1 MPQGLARPSFA
12 IQPSDNRL
20 FAGPS
25 WGFVQRLWALG
36 GLFTVELIAVSLRVD
51 TSVLQGRPGLPGW
64 IEDAGKSAL
73 QAMVAFA
80 ALFLTFGYLHAKSA
94 TQRISQELA
103 EAPIQWRFLAG
114 HAAAMAV
121 FAGLTT
127 ALFSGVEAPAHGNL
141 VAGAWILAGGLGI
154 AFGVFAAISPGACF
168 AVLRSTGAAWMY
180 ALGGAFIVF
189 QFVGRAIP
197 LWHPATGITF
207 ALVRTLLSLFVL
219 DVVAD
224 PATSVIGTREF
235 TANIGWS
242 CSGIEGLVLI
252 LVFTIAWLAFF
263 RRELRFPQALLLIPA
278 GVAILWS
285 LNVLRI
291 TALILIGAAGAPAV
305 AVGGFHSAAGW
316 ICFNAVAFGLS
327 LVAQRL
333 PWFTGKRTPPP
344 AASNDAIENPSA
356 AYLIPFLAILAA
368 AMIGR
373 ASSGGF
379 EWLYPLRFFAAGTAL
394 WVFRDKYSKLD
405 WSFDWLAPAV
415 GVAVFG
421 VWMALESFHGA
432 PANSTLGT
440 SLAALPAAGRIAW
453 IAFRILAAVIT
464 VPVAEELAFRGF
476 LMRRLISADFE
487 SVGLH
492 VFRISAVLISS
503 LAFGALHGDRWIA
516 GAIAGLLYAGAQ
528 MWRGRIG
535 DAILAHGVT
544 NALIAAWV
552 LYSGQWN
559 LW

>member
-1 MPQGLARPSFA
+1 
-12 IQPSDNRL
+12 
-20 FAGPS
+20 
-25 WGFVQRLWALG
+25 
-36 GLFTVELIAVSLRVD
+36 
-51 TSVLQGRPGLPGW
+51 
-64 IEDAGKSAL
+64 
-73 QAMVAFA
+73 
-80 ALFLTFGYLHAKSA
+80 
-94 TQRISQELA
+94 
-103 EAPIQWRFLAG
+103 
-114 HAAAMAV
+114 
-121 FAGLTT
+121 
-127 ALFSGVEAPAHGNL
+127 
-141 VAGAWILAGGLGI
+141 
-154 AFGVFAAISPGACF
+154 
-168 AVLRSTGAAWMY
+168 
-180 ALGGAFIVF
+180 
-189 QFVGRAIP
+189 
-197 LWHPATGITF
+197 
-207 ALVRTLLSLFVL
+207 
-219 DVVAD
+219 
-224 PATSVIGTREF
+224 
-235 TANIGWS
+235 
-242 CSGIEGLVLI
+242 LI